1 MGWRTWTFKVFI
13 GDNAQAIWNV
23 VQFFCNSR
31 HSMSHDELWVYM
43 SFPLIHRFGQGYAKV
58 YRTILAITTQ
68 ANMHGSQVQWKMSKL
83 NTMSFVCGGYLTI
96 KEGFFGFIQVVGM
109 VLMLELVEW
118 SYVFGKYNTMVNCFS
133 SRIISVA
140 LELCWNGVGW
150 ICLWHV
156 PSFPSHMVW

>member
-1 MGWRTWTFKVFI
+1 MPKLFGMLCNFFAIVDTLCPMMNYECTCLFHWFTDLGKVTPKYI
-13 GDNAQAIWNV
+13 EPSLQSQHA
-23 VQFFCNSR
+23 
-31 HSMSHDELWVYM
+31 
-43 SFPLIHRFGQGYAKV
+43 
-58 YRTILAITTQ
+58 Q

-96 KEGFFGFIQVVGM
+96 KEGFFGFIQAVGM

>member
-1 MGWRTWTFKVFI
+1 MPKLFGMLCNFFAIVDTLCPMMNYECTCLFHWFTDLGKVTPKYIEPSLQSQHMQICMDHKYNGRCQNWIPCHLF
-13 GDNAQAIWNV
+13 V
-23 VQFFCNSR
+23 V
-31 HSMSHDELWVYM
+31 
-43 SFPLIHRFGQGYAKV
+43 A
-58 YRTILAITTQ
+58 
-68 ANMHGSQVQWKMSKL
+68 
-83 NTMSFVCGGYLTI
+83 YLTI
-96 KEGFFGFIQVVGM
+96 KEGFFGFIQAVGM